1 MKVEVWSD
9 FGCPF
14 CYIGKRRFE
23 EALEHFAHKN
33 EVELVFRS
41 FELDPHAE
49 RDFDYDVHDMLS
61 AKYGMSRERAIAMNE
76 NVGLQA
82 QEVGLTFNFDTLVLT
97 NTFDAHRLAHFA
109 AEQGKT
115 NAMADRLFRAYFTNS
130 EHLGDHSALTD
141 MAAEIGLDR
150 NEAAR
155 ILASGEYAA
164 EVRAD
169 EEEAAKLGIR
179 GVPFFVIDR
188 KYAVSGAQAS
198 ETFLGAL
205 QKAWDESQPLTV
217 LNDTDGDAAE
227 AGCTDDICTPSPER
241 KK

>member
-23 EALEHFAHKN
+23 AALERFAHKN
-33 EVELVFRS
+33 EVEVVFRS

-49 RDFDYDVHDMLS
+49 RDVDYDVHDMLAS
-61 AKYGMSRERAIAMNE
+61 KYGMSRERAIAMNE
-76 NVGLQA
+76 NVRRQA
-82 QEVGLTFNFDTLVLT
+82 EEVGLTFNFDTLVLT
-97 NTFDAHRLAHFA
+97 NTFDAHRLAHYA
-109 AEQGKT
+109 AKQGKM
-115 NAMADRLFRAYFTNS
+115 NQMADRLFQAYFTNS
-130 EHLGDHSALTD
+130 EHLGDHAALTA
-141 MAAEIGLDR
+141 MAGEIGLDR
-150 NEAAR
+150 DEAAEV
-155 ILASGEYAA
+155 LAGGAYAA

-169 EEEAAKLGIR
+169 EEEASRLGIR

-188 KYAVSGAQAS
+188 KYAVSGAQPS

-217 LNDTDGDAAE
+217 LNGTDGDSAE
-227 AGCTDDICTPSPER
+227 AGCTDDICTPSPKG